1 MLDGAMESAII
12 YGFLTVF
19 SIGLM
24 VISLLSY
31 QKSKNKKIIFIS
43 GIFIIFLIKGLILSL
58 SILNLEFQELVSI
71 PFLALLDLLILSFL
85 FLAVLKT

>member
-1 MLDGAMESAII
+1 MLEGPMESTII

-19 SIGLM
+19 AIGLM

-31 QKSKNKKIIFIS
+31 QKSKNKKILFIS
-43 GIFIIFLIKGLILSL
+43 CIFIIFLVKGLLLSL
-58 SILNLEFQELVSI
+58 SLLLPEYQELVSI
-71 PFLALLDLLILSFL
+71 PFLALLDLLILTLL

>member
-1 MLDGAMESAII
+1 MLDGAMESTII

-31 QKSKNKKIIFIS
+31 QKSKNKKILFIS
-43 GIFIIFLIKGLILSL
+43 GIFIIFLIKGLLLSL
-58 SILNLEFQELVSI
+58 SLLNLEYQDIVSI